1 MTETTG
7 KANDPYALQPDL
19 SPAPT
24 TTLTPIAE
32 EVPLDDA
39 NEPSMTWMLL
49 RELVETVVLSL
60 IIFLL
65 IRQVLQNY
73 RIESHSMQPNFYE
86 GQFILVN
93 KLAYKIGQPSRGEVI
108 VFHNPNNTSEDYIK
122 RVIGLPGDTVE
133 IHDDKVFINQ
143 QELPEPFAKEPYRT
157 NAPFGP
163 LVVPANHIFV
173 MGDNRGNSQD
183 SRYIGP
189 IDESLVVGKAWLRL
203 WPLPV
208 LGLIHQYHLEP
219 GAPAAMLPVA
229 LACCQDKASHYVNPT
244 YAIQP

>member
-7 KANDPYALQPDL
+7 KANDPYTLQPDL
-19 SPAPT
+19 SQTPT

-49 RELVETVVLSL
+49 RELVETIVLSL

-157 NAPFGP
+157 NTPFGP
-163 LVVPANHIFV
+163 LVIPANHIFV

-189 IDESLVVGKAWLRL
+189 IDENLVVGKAWLRL

-208 LGLIHQYHLEP
+208 FGLIHQYHLEP
-219 GAPAAMLPVA
+219 GASSAMLPVA
-229 LACCQDKASHYVNPT
+229 LACCQDKVSHNVNPT

>member
-7 KANDPYALQPDL
+7 KVDEPYALPPDL
-19 SPAPT
+19 SSATPT
-24 TTLTPIAE
+24 ALPVVAE
-32 EVPLDDA
+32 EVPVDDP

-49 RELVETVVLSL
+49 RELIETVVLSL

-73 RIESHSMQPNFYE
+73 RIESHSMEPNFFE

-93 KLAYKIGQPSRGEVI
+93 KLAYKLGQPQRGQVL

-133 IHDDKVFINQ
+133 IREDQVYINSQ
-143 QELPEPFAKEPYRT
+143 VLTEPFNKNPYRPGT
-157 NAPFGP
+157 AFGP
-163 LVVPANHIFV
+163 EVIPPNHIFV

-183 SRYIGP
+183 SRVIGP
-189 IDESLVVGKAWLRL
+189 IDENLLVGEAWLRL
-203 WPLPV
+203 WPLPQF
-208 LGLIHQYHLEP
+208 GLIKQYHLEP
-219 GAPAAMLPVA
+219 SAPVSVA
-229 LACCQDKASHYVNPT
+229 PLVPSCCKDKVHINVDAYASKP
-244 YAIQP
+244 

>member
-7 KANDPYALQPDL
+7 KANDPYTLQPDL
-19 SPAPT
+19 SQTPT
-24 TTLTPIAE
+24 ATLTPIAE

-93 KLAYKIGQPSRGEVI
+93 KLAYKIGQPARGEVI

-122 RVIGLPGDTVE
+122 RVIGLPGDTIE
-133 IHDDKVFINQ
+133 IRDEKVYINN

-157 NAPFGP
+157 NAAYGP
-163 LVVPANHIFV
+163 KVVEANHIFV

-183 SRYIGP
+183 SRYIGA
-189 IDESLVVGKAWLRL
+189 IDENLIVGKAWLRL

-208 LGLIHQYHLEP
+208 FGLIHQYHLEP
-219 GAPAAMLPVA
+219 GASTTMLPVA
-229 LACCQDKASHYVNPT
+229 LACCQDKANHYVHPT